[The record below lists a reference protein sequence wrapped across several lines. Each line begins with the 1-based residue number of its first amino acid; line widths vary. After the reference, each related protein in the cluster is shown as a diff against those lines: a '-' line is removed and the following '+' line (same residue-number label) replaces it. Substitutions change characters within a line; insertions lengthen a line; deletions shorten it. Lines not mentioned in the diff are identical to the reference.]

1 MNTYHVSISGIPSGN
16 DNYHWGDGR
25 RTIDG
30 GKIMDDIEE
39 RTYNIEVPEDKEERE
54 QLAISIMRNYLKKH

>member
-16 DNYHWGDGR
+16 DNGDGR

-54 QLAISIMRNYLKKH
+54 QLAISIMRNYLKNIK